1 MPARIRNQF
10 SSFMRTLGIVLFL
23 KMLSLIAWVTPSCGN
38 WIKRLFF
45 ILSLYHELQRH
56 QLFKGVSLDRLNVKL
71 LQIKEPTVLSN
82 VSEIAQQ
89 PLMQYDF
96 TSLSEVGVN
105 IQKIL
110 ETGKITQSEALA
122 ISNVIAKQ
130 TPPGL
135 RYGESAMISDIT
147 RLLCQMQEA

>member
-1 MPARIRNQF
+1 MTTRIRNQF
-10 SSFMRTLGIVLFL
+10 SGLMRTLGIVIFL
-23 KMLSLIAWVTPSCGN
+23 KVLSLIAWITPSCGN

-56 QLFKGVSLDRLNVKL
+56 QLFKGVSLDRLNAKL
-71 LQIKEPTVLSN
+71 LQIKQPSVLSN

-89 PLMQYDF
+89 PLMSYDF
-96 TSLSEVGVN
+96 ASLEEAGVN

-110 ETGKITQSEALA
+110 ETGMISQSDAEMIGCA
-122 ISNVIAKQ
+122 IAKR

-135 RYGESAMISDIT
+135 RYGDTAMISDIT
-147 RLLCQMQEA
+147 RLLCQTQEA